1 MTKTIDDL
9 ERLEALRSAGVLGDS
24 EFDAL
29 KSKILAGNASMPDI
43 DSEQPYEVSSDRFS
57 SNDETNFSKLLIV
70 FLAAAIM
77 IGGFFYFSAGT
88 DSPASGAD
96 DPEIADIQANVTDTL
111 EPDAAAEPEIQYD
124 FKINQ
129 YKQTIDYEIAQ
140 GTILRYELINRST
153 SAVQLSSVTINKRDD
168 CVAYIRNKNGKLS
181 LSQDSKHG
189 DIQDSSTFGVGM
201 AVEIIY
207 DWRKCGELI
216 YADVMMAD
224 GSVHEMK
231 AL

>member
-1 MTKTIDDL
+1 MTKAIDDL
-9 ERLEALRSAGVLGDS
+9 ERLEALRSAGVLGDN

-29 KSKILAGNASMPDI
+29 KSKILADNGTMAAME
-43 DSEQPYEVSSDRFS
+43 SEQPYEVSSDRFS
-57 SNDETNFSKLLIV
+57 SEDESNGSKLLVV
-70 FLAAAIM
+70 FIAAAIM
-77 IGGFFYFSAGT
+77 IGGFFYFSTGK
-88 DSPASGAD
+88 DFSGSGVD
-96 DPEIADIQANVTDTL
+96 NPEISNVQANVTDPV
-111 EPDAAAEPEIQYD
+111 EPPIAEPEIQYD

-129 YKQTIDYEIAQ
+129 YKQTIDYEIAY

-201 AVEIIY
+201 AVEIKY
-207 DWRKCGELI
+207 NWRTCGELI